1 MKNLLKNRMVKNAI
15 VSLPVL
21 LLALCLSC
29 SDKGDD
35 PDFTKKDTISS
46 FLNSKPEYSEFA
58 AMLKKSGLDGLLS
71 VYGANT
77 CFVPTNEAVKKYYE
91 EKGKTLSQMTQESV
105 KNLVSNH
112 VIYKSKFTSIDFPDG
127 LFSAANMYERYL
139 NVTYGV
145 ENDSRVI
152 YVNGARILIMDQ
164 EMHNGVIHTIDAVLD
179 PTK

>member
-35 PDFTKKDTISS
+35 PDFTKKDTITS

-71 VYGANT
+71 VYGSNT
-77 CFVPTNEAVKKYYE
+77 CFVPTNAAVKKYYE
-91 EKGKTLSQMTQESV
+91 EKGKTLSQITQESV
-105 KNLVSNH
+105 NQLVKNH
-112 VIYKSKFTSIDFPDG
+112 VINKKFTSVDFPDG
-127 LFSAANMYERYL
+127 LLSAANMYERYL
-139 NVTYGV
+139 NMTYGAG
-145 ENDSRVI
+145 VI